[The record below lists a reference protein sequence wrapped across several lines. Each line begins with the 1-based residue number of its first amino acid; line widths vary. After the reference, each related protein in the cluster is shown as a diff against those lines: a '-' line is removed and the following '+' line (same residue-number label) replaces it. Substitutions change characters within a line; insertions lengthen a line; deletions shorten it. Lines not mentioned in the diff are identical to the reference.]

1 MKINHIGYLVTDLQK
16 AVDGFEKL
24 GYEKASEVIHDTL
37 RLVDICFMNMDGY
50 NIELVAPYDKASV
63 VAGLAKKY
71 KNMPYHICYEAE
83 EFMKSLEYLEA
94 NGYTRIDE
102 PLEAPAFGG
111 RRVCF
116 FINAKTGMIE
126 ILEGGS

>member
-1 MKINHIGYLVTDLQK
+1 MKINHIGYLVSNLQK
-16 AVDGFEKL
+16 AIDEFEKL
-24 GYEKASEVIHDTL
+24 GYEKISEIIHDTI
-37 RLVDICFMNMDGY
+37 RLVDICFMSMDGY
-50 NIELVAPYDKASV
+50 NVELVSPYDKASV

-71 KNMPYHICYEAE
+71 KNMPYHICYESE
-83 EFMKSLEYLEA
+83 EFMRSLKYLEA

-116 FINAKTGMIE
+116 LLSAKAGMIE
-126 ILEGGS
+126 ILEGCG